1 MSYVEGAAGV
11 VAGCTQPPAA
21 TRAARTNRRTRVMT
35 GPRIAQVNVPRKG
48 AGDPAKIDSEDAYE
62 RAVRMATEISAHALG
77 VERVGVWHLLAG
89 NELELRHLYTAS
101 NRRHSTERLRLTL
114 PESSAYG
121 AALHARR
128 AIVANVVS
136 FSALLVVLVFFCG

>member
-1 MSYVEGAAGV
+1 MAL
-11 VAGCTQPPAA
+11 
-21 TRAARTNRRTRVMT
+21 
-35 GPRIAQVNVPRKG
+35 AQLR
-48 AGDPAKIDSEDAYE
+48 IDSEDAYV

-77 VERVGVWHLLAG
+77 GERGGVWHLLAG

-128 AIVANVVS
+128 ALVANDVTP
-136 FSALLVVLVFFCG
+136 LVQTVEHDYYCSPLGIT